1 GCAQRQ
7 KRNSGALV
15 MAQYA
20 RPVNQAAGSQ
30 GQAVGPELAIQVT
43 ANFVQFVADCLEADQ
58 AEFAVARQIR

>member
-1 GCAQRQ
+1 
-7 KRNSGALV
+7 